1 MEIASAPAQGQ
12 RPSGCRR
19 PEAALSLPAA
29 SEGGVE
35 PHQIE

>member
-1 MEIASAPAQGQ
+1 MEIASAPVQGQ

-29 SEGGVE
+29 TEGGVE
-35 PHQIE
+35 LNQSE